1 MGCGMPVDK
10 TIRYLE
16 DTALNNSPTF
26 YCDGGGR
33 KGIACCPVSYSL
45 PVVRKEAGSGMVA
58 LTQ

>member
-1 MGCGMPVDK
+1 VDK